1 MISLDD
7 VAEYIGAP
15 MHYHEGP
22 IRDGLLAVM
31 VTGPGSG
38 DGLWPKGD
46 DSPGPL
52 GIDALQCAI
61 ELCRKVKKLIGVER
75 SITTFDGG
83 AVKQKIIVELYGEF
97 AVSVLLETA
106 HPANKS
112 IARLLKKAARRSG
125 LTRVEYSPCD
135 TGQPNEQPAPS
146 SKTPETETSSPS
158 LEDKTSETGPSPEAN

>member
-22 IRDGLLAVM
+22 IREGLLAVM

-38 DGLWPKGD
+38 GGMWPRGD
-46 DSPGPL
+46 DSPGPFAIL
-52 GIDALQCAI
+52 AL
-61 ELCRKVKKLIGVER
+61 ER
-75 SITTFDGG
+75 SIDLCREAKKIIGADRSIATFDGG
-83 AVKQKIIVELYGEF
+83 AVKRKIIVELYGEF

-125 LTRVEYSPCD
+125 LTRVEYNPCD

-158 LEDKTSETGPSPEAN
+158 PGVRTSETGPSPEAS